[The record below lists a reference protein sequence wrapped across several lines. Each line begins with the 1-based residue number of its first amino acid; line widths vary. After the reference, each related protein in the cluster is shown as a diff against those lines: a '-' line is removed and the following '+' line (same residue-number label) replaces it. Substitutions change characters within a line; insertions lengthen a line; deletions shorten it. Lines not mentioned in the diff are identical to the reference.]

1 MIAAADIGG
10 HSIKVGLVENGRVL
24 RRKTVPTPQRNP
36 QSVCRAISAILND
49 IDAGDCDALLCVP
62 GMVYDGKRVENCPNQ
77 RGWDGLTDEDLGQLL
92 GRRVHLANDCDCA
105 ALGEMSRGAAR
116 GLKDFVYCTLGTG
129 IGGSVIVNRQ
139 LVRGLHGRTGEF
151 GHFALLL
158 DKGCGCGGRGHVE
171 AFFSA
176 DVFERAGE
184 KFGYGHDMKTL
195 WANRENAWLAGVF
208 ATGERALACA
218 FASLTHLLDP
228 EAIVIGGGLSHLEG
242 LLDDIRD
249 YMQPVLSPVYRP
261 GPEMRLATLGEDA
274 PLIGA
279 ELVVSQKE
287 S

>member
-10 HSIKVGLVENGRVL
+10 HTLTVGLTDGASVL
-24 RRKTVPTPQRNP
+24 RKKTVPTPERNP
-36 QSVCRAISAILND
+36 RAVCAAI
-49 IDAGDCDALLCVP
+49 AGMLSEMEAPDCAAVLCVP
-62 GMVYDGKRVENCPNQ
+62 GMVADGRRVLNCPNQ
-77 RGWDGLTDEDLGQLL
+77 TGWDGMTDDLLSELL
-92 GRRVHLANDCDCA
+92 GRKVYLANDCDA
-105 ALGEMSRGAAR
+105 AAMGEMACGAAA
-116 GLKDFVYCTLGTG
+116 GLENFVYCTLGTG
-129 IGGSVIVNRQ
+129 IGGSVIVNGR

-151 GHFALLL
+151 GHFPLLL

-171 AFFSA
+171 CFFSA

-184 KFGYGHDMKTL
+184 KYGYGSDMAEL
-195 WANRENAWLAGVF
+195 WENRENAWLARVF

-228 EAIVIGGGLSHLEG
+228 EAIVVGGGLSKLDG

-261 GPEMRLATLGEDA
+261 GPGMKLAVLGEDA

-279 ELVVSQKE
+279 EKLAGAF
-287 S
+287 